1 MTTNGKSTVEETLQN
16 QFFDAMGDIAE
27 PVYVLT
33 TYDHQA
39 EPTGFTATS
48 VTSLSG
54 NPPSLIFCV
63 NRENDG
69 APAYEIGSKVAAHVL
84 GPGQEQLANRF
95 AGVGGVSGIEK
106 FEGDVRWH
114 DEDSVRVLEGV
125 HVLMKGTV
133 DQTADGYTHKI
144 TTMKVDEVH
153 NYERGPLLY
162 HNGDYLTV

>member
-1 MTTNGKSTVEETLQN
+1 MSAKEKNTVDESLQN
-16 QFFDAMGDIAE
+16 QFFNAMGDIAE

-33 TYDHQA
+33 TCNDQS

-63 NRENDG
+63 NLENDG
-69 APAYEIGSKVAAHVL
+69 APAYDIGSKVAAHVL
-84 GPGQEQLANRF
+84 GPGQENVANRF

-114 DEDSVRVLEGV
+114 DEEGLPVLEGV
-125 HVLMKGTV
+125 HILMKGTV
-133 DQTADGYTHKI
+133 DKIADGYTHKI
-144 TTMKVDEVH
+144 TTMIVEEVH